1 MRNTQIRIRAFRL
14 CNLSSSN
21 SNSNLDLDL
30 EPLFVYIT
38 PRPQMEPSK
47 ANSACLF
54 CPSGCSLQPPH
65 DSSQFT
71 CRVVL

>member
-14 CNLSSSN
+14 CNLLSSSSN
-21 SNSNLDLDL
+21 SNL
-30 EPLFVYIT
+30 EPRFVYIT

-65 DSSQFT
+65 DSSRFT